1 MATHMLTIALCAT
14 PLGSVTMNDKEA
26 TAEILRRLRMAPEH
40 QKDISFPEFRW
51 CAGVAGS
58 RRADAFFIQPRP
70 PYFSVTYEV
79 KVDRWDFRRD
89 VAEAEKHK
97 KARQFSNFF
106 YYAAPRGVIC
116 PDELPEWAGL
126 VEFDLDI
133 MADEYTVG
141 MRVVKQAPLHDR
153 EDPDW
158 GLIAGIAKRMQD
170 PAFRFEARGMH
181 LISNDQLMALKSLI
195 AHQVQINKLFE
206 AGSSSMMKALAI
218 VSRIFNRKDKL

>member
-1 MATHMLTIALCAT
+1 MLITVQSAIAFGYA
-14 PLGSVTMNDKEA
+14 TMNDKEK
-26 TAEILRRLRMAPEH
+26 TAEILRRLRLAPEH

-58 RRADAFFIQPRP
+58 RRADAFFIQPQP

-89 VAEAEKHK
+89 MAEAGKHN

-106 YYAAPRGVIC
+106 YYAAPKGVID

-133 MADEYTVG
+133 LADEYTVG
-141 MRVVKQAPLHDR
+141 MHVIKQAPLRDR
-153 EDPDW
+153 EEPSW
-158 GLIAGIAKRMQD
+158 GLVAGIAKRTQD

-181 LISNDQLMALKSLI
+181 LISNDQLMALSSLI

-218 VSRIFNRKDKL
+218 LSRIFNRKDEL